1 MSDEKVLVELAW
13 SQKQEDAG
21 FGLKWGKVV
30 RTSALKQE
38 GCRLKLVGQLGLSVE
53 VGCSP
58 TVQ

>member
-30 RTSALKQE
+30 STSALKQE
-38 GCRLKLVGQLGLSVE
+38 GCRLKLVGLSVE